1 MSWGRCW
8 TPSSRA
14 AGAADYLHYGADGPR
29 SVASTAA
36 TRAGRH
42 GSTGGFHFAIGP
54 SAARC
59 RHSGDRPGG
68 RDTGHL
74 AALDPAAP
82 QKLDSHE
89 IINIYTTMHG
99 APAKI
104 LRSGEQIA
112 TERAAAA
119 QQQRMQ
125 EIAQLGLAGVKG
137 AELLSKTNVGGGQNA
152 LQMIAGQE

>member
-1 MSWGRCW
+1 
-8 TPSSRA
+8 
-14 AGAADYLHYGADGPR
+14 
-29 SVASTAA
+29 
-36 TRAGRH
+36 
-42 GSTGGFHFAIGP
+42 
-54 SAARC
+54 
-59 RHSGDRPGG
+59 
-68 RDTGHL
+68 
-74 AALDPAAP
+74 
-82 QKLDSHE
+82 
-89 IINIYTTMHG
+89 MHG